1 MASCLN
7 SFNGQL
13 RNCWAVSSPDLSSF
27 SHLSP
32 PLHAPWFLTT
42 SSYSPLPQYTIAR
55 GTEIPRGHG
64 YFYFYLQLPST
75 ELFLQTQQELDKS
88 GWIKSTAV
96 FLEFLTLSVI
106 RYIINV
112 MTLHYSYTKT
122 VCPAIGQ
129 ILKEHV
135 LVKYSKE
142 WLCLFYIWVTNIISH
157 PIPIPMPTSASFSS
171 SPSPMQI
178 LPKLSQINSENF
190 MSAVY
195 RLFHAIL
202 LHGILCYLISYIN
215 LYFLYQ

>member
-1 MASCLN
+1 MGN
-7 SFNGQL
+7 TGTN
-13 RNCWAVSSPDLSSF
+13 LSSF

-32 PLHAPWFLTT
+32 PLHTPWFLTML
-42 SSYSPLPQYTIAR
+42 SYSPLPQCTITL

-96 FLEFLTLSVI
+96 FPEFLTLSVI

-112 MTLHYSYTKT
+112 MTVHYSYTKT

-142 WLCLFYIWVTNIISH
+142 WLCRSTFGFPMLSPTLFPTPCPLLLPPPPH
-157 PIPIPMPTSASFSS
+157 PLCRSYHLQTAFLTIPIYLN
-171 SPSPMQI
+171 SP
-178 LPKLSQINSENF
+178 K
-190 MSAVY
+190 
-195 RLFHAIL
+195 
-202 LHGILCYLISYIN
+202 
-215 LYFLYQ
+215 